1 MRFQKVKNIKAISP
15 IVIYF
20 LMSTIVLGQS
30 EAGKTGP
37 PAPNPSNGP
46 LPPPPE
52 LELPIDI
59 GLVFLLIAGLGY
71 GIFIATHRIR
81 TKNTSQ

>member
-46 LPPPPE
+46 TPPE